1 MMQFLMTMPM
11 LMSLPLLAQVSPLV
25 PLSSMNVR
33 EMVAPAAP
41 AASGV
46 ALGDKSPAVVP
57 GRAMY
62 RWSVAALVAA
72 NALDVASSWKG
83 REINPVVGGSTGQF
97 GIASVAIKSGLV
109 TTALVIQHISLRHH
123 PERYKQMAWTNF
135 VVSGFLGAVA
145 IHNEAIQ

>member
-1 MMQFLMTMPM
+1 MMQFLMVM
-11 LMSLPLLAQVSPLV
+11 LLSLPLLAQVSPLV
-25 PLSSMNVR
+25 PFSSMNVR

-46 ALGDKSPAVVP
+46 ALRDIAPAPVP

-62 RWSVAALVAA
+62 GWSVAALVAA
-72 NALDVASSWKG
+72 NALDVASSWHG
-83 REINPVVGGSTGQF
+83 REINPVVGGSAGQF

-109 TTALVIQHISLRHH
+109 TTALMIQHISLRHR
-123 PERYKQMAWTNF
+123 PERYKQMALTNF

-145 IHNEAIQ
+145 IHNEAIR